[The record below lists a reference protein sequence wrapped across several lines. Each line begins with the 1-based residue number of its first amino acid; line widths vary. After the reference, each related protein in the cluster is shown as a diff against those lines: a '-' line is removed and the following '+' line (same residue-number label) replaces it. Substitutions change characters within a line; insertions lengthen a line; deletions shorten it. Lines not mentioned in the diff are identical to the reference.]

1 MTARPTDSPYLRALE
16 DRVLI
21 YDGAMGTSIQR
32 FNLTPDDFGGKALEG
47 CNDNLV
53 LTRPDVIQAI
63 HESFL
68 AVGCDVVETCTF
80 QSTPRRLEEWGLGDK
95 VRDINVAAAK
105 IARAA
110 ADKHSTP
117 DKPRFVAASMGPTGM
132 LPSSSDPTLGNIT
145 YEELARNFHDQAQYL
160 IEGGVDL
167 LLIETT
173 QDILELKAA
182 VAGIEQLFKEI
193 GRRIPIQAQ
202 VTLDVSGRMLLGTD
216 IASAMTTLESLG
228 VDVIGLNCSTGPE
241 HMREPIR
248 YLSENAT
255 LPLSVIPN
263 AGLPLNTGVGEAVYP
278 LEPGPMAEALAEF
291 VKDFGVRIVGG
302 CCGTTPA
309 HLEAVVKAVH
319 EVEKKR
325 ATVGPRAEV
334 GGNGKRVR
342 HHKVPRV
349 SSAMRAITLH
359 QDPPPLL
366 VGERV
371 NSQGSR
377 KVKRLLLADDYE
389 GILEVARDQVDSG
402 AHVLDVC
409 VALTERAD
417 EAEQMSKVV
426 KLLSMSV
433 ETPLV
438 IDSTEANVIEAAL
451 EHIPGR
457 GIVNSINMENGRKRI
472 DSVVP
477 LVKKHGAAVI
487 ALTIDEVGMAKT
499 RERKL
504 EVAKAIY
511 TIVVDEYGL
520 APEDIIY
527 DALTFT
533 LATGDAEWIDSGHE
547 TIEGIRL
554 IKRELPGV
562 STILGVSN
570 VSFGLTPEARAVL
583 NSVFL
588 HHCVAAGL
596 DAAIVNPAHITPY
609 AEISEVE
616 RELANDLVFN
626 KRPDALQRFIEYFSK
641 EEGAEKT
648 EAAEKA
654 DPTAGMS
661 PEQVIH
667 WMILHRKKEG
677 IEDRL
682 DAAGVRENPVRVLNE
697 VLLPAM
703 KEVGDKFG
711 AGELILPFVLQSA
724 EVMKKAVKHLEQF
737 LEKAEG
743 YTKGKVVLATVY
755 GDVHDIGKSLVNTIL
770 SNNGYTVYDLGKQV
784 PVNTILEKAVEVEAD
799 AIGLSALLVSTSK
812 QMPLA
817 VKELDKRG
825 MKIPVLIGGAAINRR
840 FGRRALF
847 VEDER
852 EYDAGVFYC
861 KDAFE
866 GLETMDKLQ
875 DPASR
880 EDFIATNL
888 ETARTDVFLR
898 STVGKEISSG
908 DSGGERSDVAADNL
922 VPASPFWGTRVLRDI
937 PIDEVFELL
946 DLDELYRL
954 QWGARGSGE
963 KYDDTIRNE
972 FEPALERLKKDA
984 KANGWVKPQA
994 VYGYFPAQSLGNDV
1008 IIYDPAAYSSDGGSL
1023 REIARFHFPRMVG
1036 RERLCLADYI
1046 RSTESGD
1053 VDVVPIQIVT
1063 VGKEATLH
1071 FEKLQG
1077 NNEYTE
1083 AFYSHGL
1090 AVEAAEAVAEWM
1102 HRRIKKELGIEA
1114 PHKFEDDQPARGGKR
1129 YSWGYGA
1136 CPDLDDH
1143 AVAFKLL
1150 PAKEALGMD
1159 LTESFQIL
1167 PEQSTAA
1174 IIIHH
1179 PEAKY
1184 YAVRGQ
1190 VDDAGAR
1197 AESANAAAYAKGAS
1211 ASKDDNAAILKNAAT
1226 EESDTVDEAAALERA
1241 ESGEISLAEA
1251 RNDT

>member
-1 MTARPTDSPYLRALE
+1 MNERRTESPYLDALSR
-16 DRVLI
+16 RVLI
-21 YDGAMGTSIQR
+21 YDGAMGTNIQR
-32 FNLTPDDFGGKALEG
+32 YNLSAEDFGGKALEG
-47 CNDNLV
+47 CNDHLV

-80 QSTPRRLEEWGLGDK
+80 QSTPRRLHEWGLGDK
-95 VRDINVAAAK
+95 VRDINVAAARL
-105 IARAA
+105 ARAA
-110 ADKHSTP
+110 CEKFATP
-117 DKPRFVAASMGPTGM
+117 ERPRFVAASMGPTGM
-132 LPSSSDPTLGNIT
+132 LPSSSDPVLSQISYDELSENY
-145 YEELARNFHDQAQYL
+145 YEQAKYL
-160 IEGGVDL
+160 VEGGVDL
-167 LLIETT
+167 LLIETS
-173 QDILELKAA
+173 QDILEVKAA
-182 VAGIEQLFKEI
+182 VAGIEKLFAEL
-193 GRRIPIQAQ
+193 GRRIPLQAQ

-216 IASAMTTLESLG
+216 IASAMTTLEALN

-241 HMREPIR
+241 HMREPVR
-248 YLSENAT
+248 YLAEHAT

-278 LEPGPMAEALAEF
+278 LEPAPMAQALSEF

-302 CCGTTPA
+302 CCGTTPE
-309 HLEAVVKAVH
+309 HLSAIVKAVRS
-319 EVEKKR
+319 VDGDR
-325 ATVGPRAEV
+325 ATKTPRHV
-334 GGNGKRVR
+334 Q
-342 HHKVPRV
+342 HVPRV

-457 GIVNSINMENGRKRI
+457 GIVNSINMENGRKRN
-472 DSVVP
+472 DAVVP
-477 LVKKHGAAVI
+477 HVKKHGAAVI
-487 ALTIDEVGMAKT
+487 ALTIDEIGMAKT

-504 EVAKAIY
+504 EVAKKIY
-511 TIVVDEYGL
+511 DIVVGEYGL
-520 APEDIIY
+520 SPEDLIY

-533 LATGDAEWIDSGHE
+533 LATGDAEWIDSGKE

-570 VSFGLTPEARAVL
+570 VSFGLTPEARGVL

-588 HHCVAAGL
+588 HHCVQSGL
-596 DAAIVNPAHITPY
+596 DAAIVNPAHIRPY
-609 AEISEVE
+609 AEISAKE
-616 RELANDLVFN
+616 RELADDLVFN
-626 KRPDALQRFIEYFSK
+626 KKPDALQRFIEYFASASGSGTA
-641 EEGAEKT
+641 EQAEK
-648 EAAEKA
+648 E
-654 DPTAGMS
+654 DPTAGMTA
-661 PEQVIH
+661 EQKIH

-677 IEDRL
+677 IEDQL
-682 DAAGVRENPVRVLNE
+682 DAAGVRENPVRVLND

-770 SNNGYTVYDLGKQV
+770 SNNGYTVFDLGKQV
-784 PVNTILEKAVEVEAD
+784 PVNTILDKAVEVGAD

-812 QMPLA
+812 QMPLC
-817 VKELDKRG
+817 VQELDKRG
-825 MKIPVLIGGAAINRR
+825 MQIPVLIGGAAINRR

-847 VEDER
+847 VEGER
-852 EYDAGVFYC
+852 AYDSGVFYC

-866 GLETMDKLQ
+866 GLETMDVLQ
-875 DPASR
+875 DPDKR
-880 EDFIATNL
+880 QKFVVRNL
-888 ETARTDVFLR
+888 DDARKDVFLR
-898 STVGKEISSG
+898 TAVGKDIAVG
-908 DSGGERSDVAADNL
+908 DPGGDRSDVAANNP
-922 VPASPFWGTRVLRDI
+922 VPSPPFWGTRVIRDI
-937 PIDEVFELL
+937 PLDEVFDLL

-954 QWGARGSGE
+954 QWGARGSGDQY
-963 KYDDTIRNE
+963 KATVKNE
-972 FEPALERLKKDA
+972 FEPTLERLKTDA
-984 KANGWVKPQA
+984 KKNGWIKPE
-994 VYGYFPAQSLGNDV
+994 VIYGYFPAQSQGNDV

-1046 RSTESGD
+1046 RSIDSGE
-1053 VDVVPIQIVT
+1053 VDVVPLQVVT
-1063 VGKEATLH
+1063 VGKAATER
-1071 FEKLQG
+1071 FEQLQG

-1090 AVEAAEAVAEWM
+1090 SVESAEAVAEWA
-1102 HRRIKKELGIEA
+1102 HQRIKKELGI
-1114 PHKFEDDQPARGGKR
+1114 DSGKR

-1143 AVAFKLL
+1143 TTVFKLL
-1150 PAKEALGMD
+1150 PAREALGME
-1159 LTESFQIL
+1159 LTEAFQL
-1167 PEQSTAA
+1167 MPEQSTAA
-1174 IIIHH
+1174 VIIHH

-1184 YAVRGQ
+1184 YAVRATGTGT
-1190 VDDAGAR
+1190 A
-1197 AESANAAAYAKGAS
+1197 AEA
-1211 ASKDDNAAILKNAAT
+1211 
-1226 EESDTVDEAAALERA
+1226 EAAVA
-1241 ESGEISLAEA
+1241 
-1251 RNDT
+1251 

>member
-1 MTARPTDSPYLRALE
+1 MTRKKIDSPYLDALE
-16 DRVLI
+16 NRVLI

-32 FNLTPDDFGGKALEG
+32 FNLTPEDFGGKSLEG
-47 CNDNLV
+47 CNDHLV

-68 AVGCDVVETCTF
+68 EVGCDVVETCTF

-95 VRDINVAAAK
+95 VREVNIAAAQV
-105 IARAA
+105 ARAA
-110 ADKHSTP
+110 ADKYSTP
-117 DKPRFVAASMGPTGM
+117 EKPRFVAASMGPTGM
-132 LPSSSDPTLGNIT
+132 LPSSSDPALGNIT
-145 YEELARNFHDQAQYL
+145 FEELAQNFHDQAAYL
-160 IEGGVDL
+160 IEGGVDV
-167 LLIETT
+167 LLIETS
-173 QDILELKAA
+173 QDILEVKAA
-182 VAGIEQLFKEI
+182 IAGIERLFVEL

-248 YLSENAT
+248 YLSEHAT

-263 AGLPLNTGVGEAVYP
+263 AGLPINTGVGEAVYP
-278 LEPGPMAEALAEF
+278 LEPVPMAEALAEF

-302 CCGTTPA
+302 CCGTTPD
-309 HLEAVVKAVH
+309 HLKAVVDAVNA
-319 EVEKKR
+319 VEKTR
-325 ATVGPRAEV
+325 GTVGPRAKV
-334 GGNGKRVR
+334 GERETQKRNR
-342 HHKVPRV
+342 KTPRV

-371 NSQGSR
+371 NAQGSR

-451 EHIPGR
+451 EHVPGR

-527 DALTFT
+527 DCLTFT
-533 LATGDAEWIDSGHE
+533 LATGDAEWIDSAHE

-609 AEISEVE
+609 AEISEQG

-626 KRPDALQRFIEYFSK
+626 KRPDSLQRYIEHYQGRDA
-641 EEGAEKT
+641 EAGARGD
-648 EAAEKA
+648 AEKA
-654 DPTAGMS
+654 DPTTGMS
-661 PEQVIH
+661 PDDVIH

-677 IEDRL
+677 IEERL
-682 DAAGVRENPVRVLNE
+682 DAAGVRENPVRVLND

-724 EVMKKAVKHLEQF
+724 EAMKKAVKHLEQF

-784 PVNTILEKAVEVEAD
+784 PVNTILEKAVEVGAD

-840 FGRRALF
+840 FGRRAMF
-847 VEDER
+847 VEEER
-852 EYDAGVFYC
+852 PYDAGVFYC

-875 DPASR
+875 DSDTR
-880 EDFIATNL
+880 EKFIAKNL
-888 ETARTDVFLR
+888 DDAHRDVFLKA
-898 STVGKEISSG
+898 SVGKDVVSG
-908 DSGGERSDVAADNL
+908 DEGGARSDVAANNP
-922 VPASPFWGTRVLRDI
+922 VPAPPFWGTRVLRDI
-937 PIDEVFELL
+937 PIDEVFDLL

-963 KYDDTIRNE
+963 QYENTVKNE
-972 FEPALERLKKDA
+972 FEPALERLKRDSSK
-984 KANGWVKPQA
+984 NGWIKPEA
-994 VYGYFPAQSLGNDV
+994 VYGYFPAQSQGNDV
-1008 IIYDPAAYSSDGGSL
+1008 IIYDPAAYASDGGSL
-1023 REIARFHFPRMVG
+1023 REIGRFHFPRMVG
-1036 RERLCLADYI
+1036 RERLCLADYV
-1046 RSTESGD
+1046 RSVESD
-1053 VDVVPIQIVT
+1053 QVDVVPLQIVT
-1063 VGKEATLH
+1063 VGNEATKH

-1077 NNEYTE
+1077 ANEYTE

-1090 AVEAAEAVAEWM
+1090 SVETAEAVAEWM
-1102 HRRIKKELGIEA
+1102 HRRIKKELGIEGA
-1114 PHKFEDDQPARGGKR
+1114 HKFEDGQAATGGKR

-1143 AVAFKLL
+1143 ATVFKLL
-1150 PAKEALGMD
+1150 PAQEALGMD
-1159 LTESFQIL
+1159 LTESFQLL

-1184 YAVRGQ
+1184 YAVRGAQ
-1190 VDDAGAR
+1190 APSTNNEDVALDR
-1197 AESANAAAYAKGAS
+1197 AAA
-1211 ASKDDNAAILKNAAT
+1211 
-1226 EESDTVDEAAALERA
+1226 
-1241 ESGEISLAEA
+1241 GEVSLAEA
-1251 RNDT
+1251 RADT

>member
-1 MTARPTDSPYLRALE
+1 MTERSVESPYLQALSR
-16 DRVLI
+16 RVLI
-21 YDGAMGTSIQR
+21 YDGAMGTNIQR
-32 FNLTPDDFGGKALEG
+32 YNLSAEDFGGKALEG

-80 QSTPRRLEEWGLGDK
+80 QSTPRRLKEWGLGDK
-95 VRDINVAAAK
+95 VREINVAAARL
-105 IARAA
+105 ARAA
-110 ADKHSTP
+110 ADKYSTP
-117 DKPRFVAASMGPTGM
+117 DQPRFVAASMGPTGM
-132 LPSSSDPTLGNIT
+132 LPSSSDPVLSQIT
-145 YEELARNFHDQAQYL
+145 YTELADNFYEQAKYL
-160 IEGGVDL
+160 VEGGVDL
-167 LLIETT
+167 LLIETS
-173 QDILELKAA
+173 QDILEVKAA
-182 VAGIEQLFKEI
+182 VAGIERLFTEI
-193 GRRIPIQAQ
+193 GRRLPLQTQ

-241 HMREPIR
+241 HMREPVR
-248 YLSENAT
+248 YLSEHAT

-263 AGLPLNTGVGEAVYP
+263 AGLPLNTGIGEAVYP
-278 LEPGPMAEALAEF
+278 LEPQPMATALSEF

-302 CCGTTPA
+302 CCGTTPE
-309 HLEAVVKAVH
+309 HLSAIVGAVRDA
-319 EVEKKR
+319 ER
-325 ATVGPRAEV
+325 ASKPVNHAQ
-334 GGNGKRVR
+334 
-342 HHKVPRV
+342 HVPRV

-371 NSQGSR
+371 NAQGSR

-389 GILEVARDQVDSG
+389 GILEVAREQVDSG

-409 VALTERAD
+409 VALTERGD

-438 IDSTEANVIEAAL
+438 IDSTEANVIESAL

-487 ALTIDEVGMAKT
+487 ALTIDEIGMAKT

-504 EVAKAIY
+504 EVAKKIY
-511 TIVVDEYGL
+511 DIVVGEYGL
-520 APEDIIY
+520 APEDLIY

-533 LATGDAEWIDSGHE
+533 LATGDAEWIDSGKE
-547 TIEGIRL
+547 TVEGIRL

-570 VSFGLTPEARAVL
+570 VSFGLTPEARSVL

-588 HHCVAAGL
+588 HHCVQAGL
-596 DAAIVNPAHITPY
+596 DAAIVNPAHIRPY
-609 AEISEVE
+609 AEISASE
-616 RELANDLVFN
+616 RELADDLVFN
-626 KRPDALQRFIEYFSK
+626 KRPDALQRFIEYFSSVGGGGAAAQVEK
-641 EEGAEKT
+641 E
-648 EAAEKA
+648 
-654 DPTAGMS
+654 DPTAGMT
-661 PEQVIH
+661 PNEKIH

-677 IEDRL
+677 IEEQL
-682 DAAGVRENPVRVLNE
+682 DAAGVREHPVKVLNE

-724 EVMKKAVKHLEQF
+724 EVMKKAVKHLELF

-770 SNNGYTVYDLGKQV
+770 SNNGYTVFDLGKQV
-784 PVNTILEKAVEVEAD
+784 PVNTILDKAVEVGAD

-812 QMPLA
+812 QMPLC
-817 VKELDKRG
+817 VQELDKRG
-825 MKIPVLIGGAAINRR
+825 MQIPVLIGGAAINRR

-847 VEDER
+847 VEGER
-852 EYDAGVFYC
+852 AYDSGVFYC

-866 GLETMDKLQ
+866 GLETMDVLQ
-875 DPASR
+875 DPR
-880 EDFIATNL
+880 KRGLFVVKNL
-888 ETARTDVFLR
+888 DDARNDVFLR
-898 STVGKEISSG
+898 TTVGKDIAVG
-908 DSGGERSDVAADNL
+908 DAGGERSDVAANNPL
-922 VPASPFWGTRVLRDI
+922 PSPPFWGTRVIRDV
-937 PIDEVFELL
+937 PIDEVFDLL

-954 QWGARGSGE
+954 QWGARGSGDQY
-963 KYDDTIRNE
+963 KSTIKNE

-984 KANGWVKPQA
+984 INNEWIKPQV
-994 VYGYFPAQSLGNDV
+994 VYGYFPAQSQGNDV

-1046 RSTESGD
+1046 RSVDSGD
-1053 VDVVPIQIVT
+1053 VDVLPLQIVT
-1063 VGKEATLH
+1063 VGKEATKR
-1071 FEKLQG
+1071 FEELQAK
-1077 NNEYTE
+1077 NEYTE

-1090 AVEAAEAVAEWM
+1090 SVEAAEAVAEWT
-1102 HRRIKKELGIEA
+1102 HRRIKQELGV
-1114 PHKFEDDQPARGGKR
+1114 PGGKR

-1143 AVAFKLL
+1143 ATVFKLL

-1159 LTESFQIL
+1159 LTEAFQLL

-1174 IIIHH
+1174 VIIHH

-1184 YAVRGQ
+1184 YAVRGSAA
-1190 VDDAGAR
+1190 DA
-1197 AESANAAAYAKGAS
+1197 SPQP
-1211 ASKDDNAAILKNAAT
+1211 
-1226 EESDTVDEAAALERA
+1226 EAAVA
-1241 ESGEISLAEA
+1241 
-1251 RNDT
+1251 

>member
-1 MTARPTDSPYLRALE
+1 MTRKTTDSPYLQAL
-16 DRVLI
+16 DQRVLI

-32 FNLTPDDFGGKALEG
+32 FNLTPEDFGGRSLEG

-53 LTRPDVIQAI
+53 LTRPDVIQSI

-95 VRDINVAAAK
+95 VRDINIAAARL
-105 IARAA
+105 ARAA
-110 ADKHSTP
+110 ADKYSTP

-132 LPSSSDPTLGNIT
+132 LPSSSDPALGNIT
-145 YEELARNFHDQAQYL
+145 FEELAKNFHDQAQYL
-160 IEGGVDL
+160 IEGGVDV
-167 LLIETT
+167 LLIETS
-173 QDILELKAA
+173 QDILEVKAA
-182 VAGIEQLFKEI
+182 VAGIEQLFSEI
-193 GRRIPIQAQ
+193 ARRIPLQAQ

-241 HMREPIR
+241 HMREPVR

-309 HLEAVVKAVH
+309 HLEAVVKAV
-319 EVEKKR
+319 EAV
-325 ATVGPRAEV
+325 APRAEV
-334 GGNGKRVR
+334 RGNGAKPK

-377 KVKRLLLADDYE
+377 KVKRLLLSDDYE

-472 DSVVP
+472 DAVVP

-487 ALTIDEVGMAKT
+487 ALTIDEIGMAKT

-504 EVAKAIY
+504 EVAKKIY

-533 LATGDAEWIDSGHE
+533 LATGDPEWIDSGRE

-609 AEISEVE
+609 AEIPENE

-626 KRPDALQRFIEYFSK
+626 NRPEALQRFIEYFSK
-641 EEGAEKT
+641 ERTAENA
-648 EAAEKA
+648 ENAEKA

-661 PEQVIH
+661 ADQKIH
-667 WMILHRKKEG
+667 WMILHRKKEN
-677 IEDRL
+677 IEDVL
-682 DAAGVRENPVRVLNE
+682 DSAGVRENPVRVLND

-784 PVNTILEKAVEVEAD
+784 PVNTILEKATEVQAD

-847 VEDER
+847 VEEER

-875 DPASR
+875 APETR
-880 EDFIATNL
+880 EDFIARNL
-888 ETARTDVFLR
+888 EAARADIFLK
-898 STVGKEISSG
+898 TQVGKDVTTG
-908 DSGGERSDVAADNL
+908 DEAGQRSDVASDN
-922 VPASPFWGTRVLRDI
+922 PIPTPPFWGTRVLRDI

-963 KYDDTIRNE
+963 QYHKTVREE
-972 FEPALERLKKDA
+972 FEPALARLKEDA
-984 KANGWVKPQA
+984 KQNGWIKPQA
-994 VYGYFPAQSLGNDV
+994 VYGYFPAQSIGNDV

-1036 RERLCLADYI
+1036 RERLCLADYV
-1046 RSTESGD
+1046 RAKESD
-1053 VDVVPIQIVT
+1053 QVDVIPLQIVS
-1063 VGKEATLH
+1063 VGQQATEH

-1077 NNEYTE
+1077 AHEYTE

-1090 AVEAAEAVAEWM
+1090 SVESAEAVAEWM
-1102 HRRIKKELGIEA
+1102 HRRIKRELGIEGA
-1114 PHKFEDDQPARGGKR
+1114 HKFEGEKTTGGKR

-1143 AVAFKLL
+1143 AVVFKLL

-1159 LTESFQIL
+1159 YTESFQLL

-1184 YAVRGQ
+1184 YAVRGERLGSQ
-1190 VDDAGAR
+1190 TVDKNVAIDR
-1197 AESANAAAYAKGAS
+1197 AE
-1211 ASKDDNAAILKNAAT
+1211 I
-1226 EESDTVDEAAALERA
+1226 
-1241 ESGEISLAEA
+1241 GEISLAEA
-1251 RNDT
+1251 RADT